1 MKKLVTN
8 VMAEM
13 MLAGIGLS
21 ATACG
26 VTVEEEVDES
36 KTQLYVA
43 NYSGGAGSKW
53 LDNLAERFEK
63 RYKDESF
70 EEGKMGVQVFIDHDK
85 QHAGANLTN
94 TVTMNSHEVYFSQ
107 DVRFADMLAAS
118 NCLDITDVVTEV
130 NVHDNKTI
138 ESKLYEKNKPILGA
152 GGKYYML
159 PHYEVYEGINYD
171 AGLFASKNFYF
182 SNRLDEDPESE
193 KTYPGTNAFVLSAT
207 DTKSCGP
214 DGVYNTYD
222 DGLPST
228 FKEFY
233 KLMDKMVN
241 FGVTPFVFTGS
252 SAHYTNML
260 MSVLTSNYVGA
271 DGWSVN
277 FDYDSNGKEV
287 EIVKGFNGTTPSVG
301 KTVITQENANK
312 IRSSLGIYYASEFC
326 QKVFSNTMYYDED
339 YSSSTYT
346 HLDAMERFMKSG
358 LDGNG
363 YVGML
368 IDGSYW
374 YNEAAE
380 DGIFENVKDEYGDDK
395 LKDVRFMP
403 LPHQY
408 EGTVAEREASEA
420 LSPVITNV
428 HAAYAFINAKTP
440 VNHVKAAKTFLSFVY
455 SDQELLAAT
464 KDCNGIARGVTY
476 DMSSIES
483 EFSSYAKS
491 VFAVRDAA
499 QKGTG
504 VLSNLS
510 AHPIYKAKMNIFRL
524 TTGSDY
530 WTTTVNGTEYSI
542 AFSAFNGGK
551 VTAKDYFLG
560 LEISDAEWASDY
572 LSVLNG

>member
-1 MKKLVTN
+1 MKKLLTN
-8 VMAEM
+8 VMALTL
-13 MLAGIGLS
+13 LASVGLG

-26 VTVEEEVDES
+26 VTVEEGVDES

-43 NYSGGAGSKW
+43 NYSGGAGIKW
-53 LDNLAERFEK
+53 VDNLAERFEK
-63 RYKDESF
+63 LYKDESF
-70 EEGKMGVQVFIDHDK
+70 EEGKTGVQVFIDHDK

-94 TVTMNSHEVYFSQ
+94 TVTLNSHEVYFSQ
-107 DVRFADMLAAS
+107 DVRVSDMLSAS
-118 NCLDITDVVTEV
+118 NCLDISDVVKNV

-138 ESKLYEKNKPILGA
+138 ESKLYEKDRAVLGET
-152 GGKYYML
+152 GKYYML

-171 AGLFASKNFYF
+171 ADLFASKNFYF
-182 SNRLDEDPESE
+182 SNRADVESDNS
-193 KTYPGTNAFVLSAT
+193 YPGTNAFVSSST

-228 FKEFY
+228 YQEFY
-233 KLMDKMVN
+233 KLMDKMVL

-260 MSVLTSNYVGA
+260 MSVLASNYVGA
-271 DGWSVN
+271 DGWSAN
-277 FDYDSNGKEV
+277 FDYDSNGTEV
-287 EIVKGFNGTTPSVG
+287 EIVTGFNGTTPIVG

-380 DGIFENVKDEYGDDK
+380 DGIFENVKEVYGDDK
-395 LKDVRFMP
+395 VKDVRFMP

-408 EGTVAEREASEA
+408 AGTVTPREASEA

-428 HAAYAFINAKTP
+428 HGAYAFINAKTP
-440 VNHVKAAKTFLSFVY
+440 ANHVKVAKTFLSFVY
-455 SDQELLAAT
+455 SDGELLAAT
-464 KDCNGIARGVTY
+464 KDCNGVARGLTY
-476 DMSSIES
+476 DMSSVES
-483 EFSSYAKS
+483 EFSAYAKS
-491 VFAVRDAA
+491 VFDVRGAA
-499 QKGTG
+499 QNGTG

-510 AHPIYKAKMNIFRL
+510 AHPIYRAKMNIFRL
-524 TTGSDY
+524 TTGSEY
-530 WTTTVNGTEYSI
+530 WTTNIAGKGEYSI
-542 AFSAFNGGK
+542 VFSAFSGGAS
-551 VTAKDYFLG
+551 AKDYFLG
-560 LEISDAEWASDY
+560 LEISDAEWERDY

>member
-8 VMAEM
+8 VMAVM

-53 LDNLAERFEK
+53 LDNLAERFEE

-70 EEGKMGVQVFIDHDK
+70 EDGRTGVQVFIDHDK

-107 DVRFADMLAAS
+107 DVRYADMLAAS
-118 NCLDITDVVTEV
+118 NCLDITDVVKNV

-138 ESKLYEKNKPILGA
+138 ESKLYANDQPILGE

-182 SNRLDEDPESE
+182 SNRLDEESE
-193 KTYPGTNAFVLSAT
+193 NAYPGTNAFVLSKT

-214 DGVYNTYD
+214 DGVYDTYD

-228 FKEFY
+228 FQEFY
-233 KLMDKMVN
+233 KLMDKMVQ
-241 FGVTPFVFTGS
+241 FGVIPFVFTGQS
-252 SAHYTNML
+252 VHYTSMV

-277 FDYDSNGKEV
+277 FDYDSNGTEV
-287 EIVKGFNGTTPSVG
+287 EIVTGWNGEKPVVTEM
-301 KTVITQENANK
+301 KLTQENANK
-312 IRSSLGIYYASEFC
+312 IRSSLGMYYASEFSH
-326 QKVFSNTMYYDED
+326 KVFSDTRYYDED

-358 LDGNG
+358 LDGKS
-363 YVGML
+363 YVAML

-380 DGIFENVKDEYGDDK
+380 DGIFENVKEMYGDDK
-395 LKDVRFMP
+395 LKDVRLMP
-403 LPHQY
+403 LPRQY
-408 EGTVAEREASEA
+408 EGTVTPREANEA

-428 HAAYAFINAKTP
+428 HGAYAFINAKTP
-440 VNHVKAAKTFLSFVY
+440 ENHVKAAKTFLSFVY
-455 SDQELLAAT
+455 SDGELLAAT

-476 DMSSIES
+476 DMSSAES
-483 EFSSYAKS
+483 EFSTYAKS
-491 VFAVRDAA
+491 VFDVRGAA
-499 QKGTG
+499 QRGTG
-504 VLSNLS
+504 VLKNLS

-530 WTTTVNGTEYSI
+530 WTTTIDGTDYTNV
-542 AFSAFNGGK
+542 FSAFNG
-551 VTAKDYFLG
+551 AKASAKEYFLG
-560 LEISDAEWASDY
+560 LEISDAEWARDY